1 MNAIPPLFKKIIIHP
16 IFIGTFFIASIVVA
30 AKDISNGLSD
40 ILTLSPS
47 NTPQYITPL
56 IELPQWVAYLVI
68 LLSICFAIAATIQS
82 IKNLLSRPIRNALI
96 SLIVASSLVY
106 LGFWIIRLAF
116 SVDFPLVWLV
126 AAMLEYLICIL
137 VKILLDVAFHGHL
150 KKAEVRVPAP
160 QLPSAPILEFIEKEK
175 AKERDK
181 KAAEHRKQQMLAL
194 AQPRRAD
201 PTLEEK
207 KAMRKEAEYWRY
219 VQSLPMRQR
228 VLHY

>member
-16 IFIGTFFIASIVVA
+16 IFVGAFFIASIVVA
-30 AKDISNGLSD
+30 AKDITSGLSD
-40 ILTLSPS
+40 ILNSSPS
-47 NTPQYITPL
+47 NAPQYITPL
-56 IELPQWVAYLVI
+56 LELPQWAAYLII
-68 LLSICFAIAATIQS
+68 LLSICFATAATIQG
-82 IKNLLSRPIRNALI
+82 IKNLLSPPIRNALI
-96 SLIVASSLVY
+96 SLIAASSLIY
-106 LGFWIIRLAF
+106 LGFWIMRLAS
-116 SVDFPLVWLV
+116 SVDFPLVWLA

-137 VKILLDVAFHGHL
+137 VKMLLDVALHGHL
-150 KKAEVRVPAP
+150 EKAQVRVPAP

-194 AQPRRAD
+194 AQAGRAG